1 MSRITSIDRWLK
13 ANRCWR
19 REHNIAH
26 ARYALSLCDD
36 DFDAQLKAFWQLILE
51 RLGDG

>member
-1 MSRITSIDRWLK
+1 MSVTTNTKVDKWLK

-26 ARYALSLCDD
+26 ARYQLTRTNVAALR
-36 DFDAQLKAFWQLILE
+36 AQWELILE
-51 RLGDG
+51 RLEG

>member
-1 MSRITSIDRWLK
+1 MSSITNIDRWLK

-26 ARYALSLCDD
+26 ALYMCPRANEHMSE
-36 DFDAQLKAFWQLILE
+36 ARAFWELILE

>member
-1 MSRITSIDRWLK
+1 MTNIDRWLK

-26 ARYALSLCDD
+26 ARYMLLRATREQER
-36 DFDAQLKAFWQLILE
+36 AQWQLILE
-51 RLGDG
+51 RLDG